1 MISRDFQGIPYADSF
16 YVLCHYCMKKT
27 VDDSTVMSVH
37 AQIKYKKSV
46 WGVIKGFIEKNT
58 WLGLEDFYEALS
70 KALMTEYCLPPA
82 KAKGRRPRKG
92 SSIPLQLT
100 SNLQPALPI
109 KHENDDALHLTTPAS
124 GHRIRQMTRASEME
138 SSTQS
143 NKQEKMSWVV
153 VILLVALIAFN
164 VILYVKLWKIDEH
177 QHEDDLLYSKLEFL
191 R

>member
-1 MISRDFQGIPYADSF
+1 M
-16 YVLCHYCMKKT
+16 LLHYCMKRT

-82 KAKGRRPRKG
+82 KAKSRRTRKG
-92 SSIPLQLT
+92 ISAPTQLT
-100 SNLQPALPI
+100 SGSKLALPA
-109 KHENDDALHLTTPAS
+109 KHHEVDVANQAAS
-124 GHRIRQMTRASEME
+124 GLSSEHDMRQVAKANDVEGSKRNSR
-138 SSTQS
+138 
-143 NKQEKMSWVV
+143 QEKLSWI
-153 VILLVALIAFN
+153 VIALLVALIAFN
-164 VILYVKLWKIDEH
+164 VILYVKLWHIDGH
-177 QHEDDLLYSKLEFL
+177 HDDDAANKFEFL